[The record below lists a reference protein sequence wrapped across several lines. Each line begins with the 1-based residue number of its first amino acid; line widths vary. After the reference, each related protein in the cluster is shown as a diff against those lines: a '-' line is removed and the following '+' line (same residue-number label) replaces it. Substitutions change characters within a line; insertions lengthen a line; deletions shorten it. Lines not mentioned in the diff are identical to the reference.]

1 MTQINSH
8 RRTLKLSGMGAVEW
22 NLVQDLLGRRGGRPI
37 RFVCCVVLV
46 CWEKSI
52 NHQAKQGGGGAAA
65 GDDR

>member
-1 MTQINSH
+1 
-8 RRTLKLSGMGAVEW
+8 MGAVEW